1 MIKIKN
7 CQYLQH
13 WDVNN
18 LYRWAMQQKLPVN
31 NFELIENTSQFNED
45 FIKNYNEELH
55 KQHNNL
61 RYLPEIM
68 KIEKVKKLLANL
80 HGKIGVKL
88 KYVIHMKSLKQS
100 LNHELILKNSSLKP
114 YIDMNTDLRK
124 KNQNMIFFFIS
135 INDTIFEKTMENVEN
150 IGILNLSQQKEEK
163 TIWCQ
168 NQIIKLQSFSQKIYQ
183 QQKMKKT
190 ERFMNKPV

>member
-7 CQYLQH
+7 CQHLQH

-124 KNQNMIFFFIS
+124 KNQNMIFFYIDKYNF
-135 INDTIFEKTMENVEN
+135 
-150 IGILNLSQQKEEK
+150 
-163 TIWCQ
+163 
-168 NQIIKLQSFSQKIYQ
+168 
-183 QQKMKKT
+183 
-190 ERFMNKPV
+190 

>member
-1 MIKIKN
+1 M
-7 CQYLQH
+7 
-13 WDVNN
+13 
-18 LYRWAMQQKLPVN
+18 
-31 NFELIENTSQFNED
+31 IENTSQFNED

-114 YIDMNTDLRK
+114 CIDMNTDLRK
-124 KNQNMIFFFIS
+124 KNQNMIFFYIDKWYNFWK
-135 INDTIFEKTMENVEN
+135 NYGKCGKT
-150 IGILNLSQQKEEK
+150 
-163 TIWCQ
+163 
-168 NQIIKLQSFSQKIYQ
+168 
-183 QQKMKKT
+183 
-190 ERFMNKPV
+190 

>member
-1 MIKIKN
+1 M
-7 CQYLQH
+7 
-13 WDVNN
+13 
-18 LYRWAMQQKLPVN
+18 
-31 NFELIENTSQFNED
+31 IENTSQFNED

-61 RYLPEIM
+61 PYLPEIM

-100 LNHELILKNSSLKP
+100 LNHELSLKNSSLKP

-124 KNQNMIFFFIS
+124 KNQNMIFFYIDKWYNFWK
-135 INDTIFEKTMENVEN
+135 NYGKCGQN

-168 NQIIKLQSFSQKIYQ
+168 NQIIKLQSFSQKIY
-183 QQKMKKT
+183 
-190 ERFMNKPV
+190 

>member
-1 MIKIKN
+1 M
-7 CQYLQH
+7 
-13 WDVNN
+13 
-18 LYRWAMQQKLPVN
+18 
-31 NFELIENTSQFNED
+31 IENTSQFNED

-114 YIDMNTDLRK
+114 YVDMNTDLRK

-135 INDTIFEKTMENVEN
+135 ISDTIFEKTMENV
-150 IGILNLSQQKEEK
+150 GKHRDV
-163 TIWCQ
+163 
-168 NQIIKLQSFSQKIYQ
+168 KLVT
-183 QQKMKKT
+183 T
-190 ERFMNKPV
+190 ERRKNYLVSEPNYQTAKFFTENLLAIENEKNGKIHE

>member
-1 MIKIKN
+1 M
-7 CQYLQH
+7 
-13 WDVNN
+13 
-18 LYRWAMQQKLPVN
+18 
-31 NFELIENTSQFNED
+31 IENTSQFNED

-114 YIDMNTDLRK
+114 YVDMNTDLRK
-124 KNQNMIFFFIS
+124 KNQNMIFFFYIDKW
-135 INDTIFEKTMENVEN
+135 NNFWKNYGKCGKT
-150 IGILNLSQQKEEK
+150 
-163 TIWCQ
+163 
-168 NQIIKLQSFSQKIYQ
+168 
-183 QQKMKKT
+183 
-190 ERFMNKPV
+190 